1 MTLLCGKL
9 EPHLQGHGII
19 ITWLSML
26 PVIAKCEF
34 QLFVGI

>member
-9 EPHLQGHGII
+9 EPHLQGHII
-19 ITWLSML
+19 IKWRSML
-26 PVIAKCEF
+26 PVMAKCVF